1 MSRTGR
7 RVPLA
12 LALALG
18 VAVAGAVLAV
28 VSILVT
34 AAGTRSDRTMQVRS
48 GSMEPT
54 YTQGS
59 DVTVQGVDTSRIRRG
74 EVVAFSARAW
84 GATDIFIQRVIGFGG
99 DHVVISPT
107 GTVSVDGTALTE
119 PYLAGNRASAS
130 GIPVDVT
137 VPAGRLFL
145 LGDHRAA
152 AIDSRAHLSE
162 HEGTIARSAVTG
174 VVMAHPNGSSAD
186 RLWTWVGAAITAAGL
201 IAAAITATVRHR
213 RTAFAT
219 VTGHPT
225 QQYPEHLTRR

>member
-1 MSRTGR
+1 MRRTGS

-12 LALALG
+12 VALG

-34 AAGTRSDRTMQVRS
+34 AAGTGSDRTMQVRS
-48 GSMEPT
+48 GSMEPA
-54 YTQGS
+54 YAQGS
-59 DVTVQGVDTSRIRRG
+59 NVTVRSVDASRIRRG
-74 EVVAFSARAW
+74 EVVVFSARDW
-84 GATDIFIQRVIGFGG
+84 GADDVFIQRVIGVGG
-99 DHVVISPT
+99 DHVAISPT
-107 GTVSVDGTALTE
+107 GTVSIDGTALTE
-119 PYLAGNRASAS
+119 PYLAKNGGSAS

-152 AIDSRAHLSE
+152 AIDSRANLSE

-174 VVMAHPNGSSAD
+174 VVMAHPSDSSPN

-201 IAAAITATVRHR
+201 IAAAIAATVRHR
-213 RTAFAT
+213 RTAFAA
-219 VTGHPT
+219 VTGHPA
-225 QQYPEHLTRR
+225 QQYPEHLTRH